1 MSAAEKIFYNT
12 DLIRYIISYNQ
23 CNHCGSAIDADSLAL
38 FINFVDSYNL
48 QENKLYTSICKGCAH
63 TIQLSN
69 DHYFG

>member
-38 FINFVDSYNL
+38 FINFVDSYNF
-48 QENKLYTSICKGCAH
+48 A
-63 TIQLSN
+63 
-69 DHYFG
+69 